1 MADRTDDTILR
12 ILEKD
17 GRLSFNSL
25 AEQIGLSKTPTWAR
39 VQNLERKKV
48 ITGYRAEIDPVAMGL
63 ELHAFVQVTITGS
76 RYADFEAAV
85 LRHPSIL
92 ECYTTAG
99 QGDYLLHVLV
109 AGIAALD
116 DLLRMDIARMPGVQR
131 QTTTIGMKTI
141 KRNASIVECGSYI
154 GKKSPG
160 GAFFK
165 R

>member
-1 MADRTDDTILR
+1 MPDRADDAILR

-39 VQNLERKKV
+39 VQHLEKKKV

-63 ELHAFVQVTITGS
+63 ELHAFVQVTITAT
-76 RYADFEAAV
+76 RHADFEAAAQ
-85 LRHPSIL
+85 RHPSVI

-109 AGIAALD
+109 SGISALD
-116 DLLRMDIARMPGVQR
+116 EILRGDIARMPGVQR

-141 KRNASIVECGSYI
+141 KRGASIVECATRRS
-154 GKKSPG
+154 
-160 GAFFK
+160 

>member
-1 MADRTDDTILR
+1 MPDRADDAILR

-39 VQNLERKKV
+39 VQNLEKRKV
-48 ITGYRAEIDPVAMGL
+48 ITGYRAEIDPAAVGL
-63 ELHAFVQVTITGS
+63 QLHAFVQVTINGT
-76 RYADFEAAV
+76 RHTEFEAAV
-85 LRHPSIL
+85 LRHPSII

-109 AGIAALD
+109 PSVAALD
-116 DLLRMDIARMPGVQR
+116 EILRTDVARMPGVQR

-141 KRNASIVECGSYI
+141 KRGASIVEC
-154 GKKSPG
+154 
-160 GAFFK
+160 AERF
-165 R
+165 